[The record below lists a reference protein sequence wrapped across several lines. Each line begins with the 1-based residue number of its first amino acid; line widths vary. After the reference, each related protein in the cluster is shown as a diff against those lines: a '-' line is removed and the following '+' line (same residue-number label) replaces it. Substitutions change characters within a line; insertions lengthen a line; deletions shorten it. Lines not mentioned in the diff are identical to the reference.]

1 MCAPVPGCVFEQVSA
16 HVDRFTPD
24 ERFDRPALGAVHGE
38 RATLLVEGGASE
50 AHLAAFAAELD
61 ARGRP
66 PVAAIALTHW
76 HWDHSFGSA
85 AVPAPVIAHT
95 ATAAA
100 LAVQAGYEWTD
111 AALAERVRDG
121 REIAFC
127 AEKIRLELPDRSALR
142 IVLPAETY
150 TDRHSVDLGGVRAD
164 LVHVGGDHAADSC
177 VVHVAGDDVLFL
189 GDCLYECLHAPEPYL
204 TVGGVRALAAALSA
218 FPVAA
223 AVEGHDDAVADA
235 AGFRA
240 RLAELRRAA
249 DLVAAH
255 GDGAAGLAAG
265 DEELAELVGLLLT
278 GERRDPSRPPRSAG
292 RRGRA

>member
-1 MCAPVPGCVFEQVSA
+1 MPGCVFEQVSA

-24 ERFDRPALGAVHGE
+24 ERFDRPALGAVHGD

-50 AHLAAFAAELD
+50 SHLGAFAAELA

-85 AVPAPVIAHT
+85 AVPAPVIAHRE
-95 ATAAA
+95 TAAA
-100 LAVQAGYEWTD
+100 LAVQAEYEWTD
-111 AALAERVRDG
+111 DALDERVRDG

-150 TDRHSVDLGGVRAD
+150 TDRRRIDLGAVSAE

-177 VVHVAGDDVLFL
+177 VVHVPGDDVLFL
-189 GDCLYECLHAPEPYL
+189 GDCLYECLHAPAPYL
-204 TVGGVRALAAALSA
+204 TVAGVRALAAALDV

-223 AVEGHDDAVADA
+223 AVEGHDEGVADA
-235 AGFRA
+235 AAFRA
-240 RLAELRRAA
+240 RLADLRRAA
-249 DLVAAH
+249 DLVEAHAA
-255 GDGAAGLAAG
+255 GAAALAAD
-265 DEELAELVGLLLT
+265 DEELAELVALLLT
-278 GERRDPSRPPRSAG
+278 GERRC
-292 RRGRA
+292 